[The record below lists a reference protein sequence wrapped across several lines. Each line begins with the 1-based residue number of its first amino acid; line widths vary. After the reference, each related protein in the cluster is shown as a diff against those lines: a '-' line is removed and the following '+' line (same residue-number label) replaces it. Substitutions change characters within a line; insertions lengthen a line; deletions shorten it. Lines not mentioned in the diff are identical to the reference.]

1 MATKPHCFQSSFSGN
16 HHHWKDRGIKHFQY
30 ILRVIWHISKT
41 TFQPTCYFL
50 ALLLSQRSSTQFYH
64 FEREFF
70 GRLERTTRWIKN
82 LWIWTSWAGHKP
94 AANTKKKTMRKKGN
108 VLIADSSD
116 SRYSE
121 WIGNGHDALFLLI
134 ARNGLKKEGKLI
146 LAAVE
151 RKCECRNA
159 IRNWI
164 LFHHKL
170 FQFVGGDNGRFSVVM
185 AFFSPHIYSVRKK
198 ANMDERTRGTQ
209 TKADKIMIC
218 G

>member
-82 LWIWTSWAGHKP
+82 LWIWTSWTGHKP
-94 AANTKKKTMRKKGN
+94 AANTKKKLCGKKEMFSSQIQVIRGTVSGLAMVTMHFFFWLREMDWRKKGN
-108 VLIADSSD
+108 WYW
-116 SRYSE
+116 R
-121 WIGNGHDALFLLI
+121 
-134 ARNGLKKEGKLI
+134 
-146 LAAVE
+146 
-151 RKCECRNA
+151 
-159 IRNWI
+159 
-164 LFHHKL
+164 
-170 FQFVGGDNGRFSVVM
+170 Q
-185 AFFSPHIYSVRKK
+185 
-198 ANMDERTRGTQ
+198 
-209 TKADKIMIC
+209 
-218 G
+218 